1 MKVFVNTFVVSLVVE
16 KIVTTLLQVLS
27 SFAQAKDFILSWAGW
42 LHWMFSFSLLYSWIG
57 ILLDGSLSLSLSI
70 YIYIYIWKIVL
81 FYGVCM
87 HVLNQFNAW
96 QFYHFGIADNAS
108 DCNGNYGIEGKQDCY
123 KLFNQ
128 IKTKKFVNCFVS
140 SR

>member
-1 MKVFVNTFVVSLVVE
+1 ML
-16 KIVTTLLQVLS
+16 
-27 SFAQAKDFILSWAGW
+27 
-42 LHWMFSFSLLYSWIG
+42 
-57 ILLDGSLSLSLSI
+57 
-70 YIYIYIWKIVL
+70 
-81 FYGVCM
+81 
-87 HVLNQFNAW
+87 W
-96 QFYHFGIADNAS
+96 QFFHFGIADNAC